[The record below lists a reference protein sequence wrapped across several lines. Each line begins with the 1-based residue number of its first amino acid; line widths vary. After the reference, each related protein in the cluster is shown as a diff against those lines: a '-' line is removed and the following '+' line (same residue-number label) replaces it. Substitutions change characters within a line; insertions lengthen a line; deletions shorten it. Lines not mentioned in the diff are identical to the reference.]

1 MQKAE
6 TKDLIFITL
15 SQVIDKVSL
24 GGSTILRWEKL
35 GQFPE
40 AVRLSSTKRVWL
52 RSDIAGCWKRK
63 RVDRELLLSRLKHY
77 GRRTSIA
84 LWLLW
89 LR

>member
-6 TKDLIFITL
+6 TTDLIFITL
-15 SQVIDKVSL
+15 SQVIEKVSL

-52 RSDIAGCWKRK
+52 KSDI
-63 RVDRELLLSRLKHY
+63 DRWMLEKKKSRS
-77 GRRTSIA
+77 RIA
-84 LWLLW
+84 VVNA
-89 LR
+89 

>member
-52 RSDIAGCWKRK
+52 RSDI
-63 RVDRELLLSRLKHY
+63 DRWMLEKKKSRS
-77 GRRTSIA
+77 RITVVTA
-84 LWLLW
+84 
-89 LR
+89 

>member
-6 TKDLIFITL
+6 TTDLIFITL
-15 SQVIDKVSL
+15 SQVIEKVSL

-52 RSDIAGCWKRK
+52 RSDI
-63 RVDRELLLSRLKHY
+63 DRWMLEKKKSRS
-77 GRRTSIA
+77 RITVVTA
-84 LWLLW
+84 
-89 LR
+89 

>member
-6 TKDLIFITL
+6 TTDLIFITL

-52 RSDIAGCWKRK
+52 RSDI
-63 RVDRELLLSRLKHY
+63 DRWMLEKKKSRS
-77 GRRTSIA
+77 RIA
-84 LWLLW
+84 VVTA
-89 LR
+89 

>member
-6 TKDLIFITL
+6 TTDLIFMTL
-15 SQVIDKVSL
+15 SQVIEKVSL

-52 RSDIAGCWKRK
+52 KSDI
-63 RVDRELLLSRLKHY
+63 DRWMLEKKKSRS
-77 GRRTSIA
+77 RIA
-84 LWLLW
+84 VVTA
-89 LR
+89 

>member
-6 TKDLIFITL
+6 TTDLIFITL
-15 SQVIDKVSL
+15 SQVIEKVSL

-52 RSDIAGCWKRK
+52 KSDI
-63 RVDRELLLSRLKHY
+63 DRWMLEKKKSRS
-77 GRRTSIA
+77 RIA
-84 LWLLW
+84 VVTA
-89 LR
+89 

>member
-6 TKDLIFITL
+6 TTDLIFITL
-15 SQVIDKVSL
+15 SQVIEKVSL

-52 RSDIAGCWKRK
+52 KSDI
-63 RVDRELLLSRLKHY
+63 DRWMLEKKKSRS
-77 GRRTSIA
+77 RITVVTA
-84 LWLLW
+84 
-89 LR
+89 

>member
-52 RSDIAGCWKRK
+52 RSDI
-63 RVDRELLLSRLKHY
+63 DRWMLEKKKSRS
-77 GRRTSIA
+77 RIA
-84 LWLLW
+84 VVTA
-89 LR
+89 

>member
-6 TKDLIFITL
+6 TTDLIFITL
-15 SQVIDKVSL
+15 SQVIEKVSL

-52 RSDIAGCWKRK
+52 KSDIDRWMLEKKKSRSRIA
-63 RVDRELLLSRLKHY
+63 VD
-77 GRRTSIA
+77 TA
-84 LWLLW
+84 
-89 LR
+89 

>member
-6 TKDLIFITL
+6 TTDLIFITL
-15 SQVIDKVSL
+15 SQVIEKVSL

-52 RSDIAGCWKRK
+52 KSDI
-63 RVDRELLLSRLKHY
+63 DRWMLENKKSRS
-77 GRRTSIA
+77 RIA
-84 LWLLW
+84 VVTA
-89 LR
+89 